1 MISNV
6 IEVMIQFRHLTSDH
20 FWFGASATNF
30 FFYSQSPEVLWKGW
44 TKNLPQSPSSS
55 SSLAERPE
63 APAMADNDMVDE
75 AEAPVLAPSSSSSSS
90 LDERQQAAPS
100 SSSSSSLDERP
111 AAPETADNDMADEA
125 PVAPETADN
134 DMADEAPVAPET
146 ADNDMADEA
155 DTAER
160 AREVQS
166 PVETIAYPDSDDDH
180 FVDLAARRDSLTPDQ
195 PGGRGL
201 DVATGWRDD
210 DAYLRQ
216 AAAVDCITKGKSKMK
231 TC

>member
-134 DMADEAPVAPET
+134 DMADEA
-146 ADNDMADEA
+146 